1 MKIFKT
7 QSVKLLIISALCALA
22 ATLSYA
28 QGVPHD
34 RVIQDFTRANR
45 LTGTPSANLSNTV
58 IPNQDSPAGTLC
70 GAVDQ
75 WNTSLT
81 RGVMCL
87 GHNPNVSCPAGYHF
101 AIAASSGSDQLRTCI
116 KD

>member
-34 RVIQDFTRANR
+34 RVIQDFTRTNR

-58 IPNQDSPAGTLC
+58 IPNQSQSFGGMYYWVYGC
-70 GAVDQ
+70 VGA
-75 WNTSLT
+75 
-81 RGVMCL
+81 
-87 GHNPNVSCPAGYHF
+87 NPFTGSCSCPSGYT
-101 AIAASSGSDQLRTCI
+101 AQLFSAVNGEGGRDIYVCN
-116 KD
+116 KV

>member
-34 RVIQDFTRANR
+34 RVIQDFTRTNR

-58 IPNQDSPAGTLC
+58 IPNQSAATGSMC
-70 GAVDQ
+70 GLYASGGLSF
-75 WNTSLT
+75 T
-81 RGVMCL
+81 CL
-87 GHNPNVSCPAGYHF
+87 GYDPSSSCPSGYYSQWFPVAEGHWW
-101 AIAASSGSDQLRTCI
+101 ASCI
-116 KD
+116 KS

>member
-7 QSVKLLIISALCALA
+7 QSVKHLIISALCALA

-34 RVIQDFTRANR
+34 RVIQDFTRTNR

-58 IPNQDSPAGTLC
+58 IPNQATPTPAGTMC
-70 GAVDQ
+70 GSAHMWDGTYIACQ
-75 WNTSLT
+75 
-81 RGVMCL
+81 
-87 GHNPNVSCPAGYHF
+87 GHNPAISCPAGYLNTPIVG
-101 AIAASSGSDQLRTCI
+101 ADSTTCAKI
-116 KD
+116 